1 MASEEVVPKQVDYGL
16 DQHKDRFHC
25 KFVLRGS
32 FEYHDSSQ
40 LLLSLFL
47 SFFFFFKKNHDLNH
61 ALKFLGI
68 NDAEAKSS

>member
-25 KFVLRGS
+25 KFVLRWL

-40 LLLSLFL
+40 LLLSF
-47 SFFFFFKKNHDLNH
+47 SFAFFFFCFKKNL
-61 ALKFLGI
+61 I
-68 NDAEAKSS
+68 